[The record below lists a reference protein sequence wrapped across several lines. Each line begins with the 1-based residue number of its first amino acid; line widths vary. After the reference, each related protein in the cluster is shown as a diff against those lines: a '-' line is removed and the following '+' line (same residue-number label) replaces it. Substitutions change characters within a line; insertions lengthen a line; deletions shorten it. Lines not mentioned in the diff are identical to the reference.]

1 MNKEIRQDG
10 LSPGK
15 KEKKR
20 GKEKRE
26 GKRKEGNQPA
36 FIFSS
41 KPPVLHKGKYL
52 NIFSAFCPRRR
63 RATMFLESR
72 NSARDWKIVSI
83 KEVRMCSQHTCF

>member
-26 GKRKEGNQPA
+26 GKRKE
-36 FIFSS
+36 
-41 KPPVLHKGKYL
+41 
-52 NIFSAFCPRRR
+52 
-63 RATMFLESR
+63 T
-72 NSARDWKIVSI
+72 
-83 KEVRMCSQHTCF
+83 SQHLFFPQNHQFYTKGST